1 MQSARP
7 LPWATSSCACACS
20 VSCPCAGAAAAVA
33 AEQNLAEKLAKK
45 SPVLYLQFLRG
56 LCRLVDYTKTTK
68 EEAKVVVKHDL
79 YRVFKKGGLSPNEYP
94 VLGLVNVT
102 NPMVL
107 YNWLELLAN
116 MWFYVPHDLVT
127 NKVAS
132 GATAL
137 EPLDITP
144 MFELTMLAM
153 AQKPCRLNVCNA
165 AAIATLNML
174 SAMNHANHKL
184 FLPAV
189 SGRGRMMQV
198 AKTMVEYFCAYYD
211 CPNCST
217 HSPERIVS
225 LAMYSSG
232 ILATMG
238 DLLKVPSLAKELC
251 VVLSEVVMDNYQM
264 IEPIVTTL
272 HEALELP
279 AACQSRA
286 DAQDGLTSIIR
297 CLAMSMM
304 FVKTTNK
311 AANAAHNDMFFKVLY
326 KSGIMDML
334 LHYQEALGAS
344 ISENALIALY
354 MLLTQFFAT
363 SLRHQLNVGPLVPLM
378 AQATHQP
385 LSAYWLLR
393 VFELHF
399 KTVAAATDSDS
410 GDSDGGSSEMAVM
423 LDIVL
428 KELPRHCHTTDI
440 DSDEFRV
447 WSQGLKTLLVCVP
460 ALTGENYT
468 LATKTRIQHCLSLL
482 PITTA
487 ATAAT
492 ATLVAQIEHCLAHK
506 PLFTTPITAIV
517 PVHVV
522 KKCDFCQDI
531 RQSLLLCGGCKMVRY
546 CDTTCQRGDWARHKP
561 DCRAA
566 CAAKKALQQ
575 AQQERDNAADIAATE
590 AATEAAAAAAAAE
603 ADPTN
608 DD

>member
-1 MQSARP
+1 MSRP
-7 LPWATSSCACACS
+7 LLWAKSACPCALP
-20 VSCPCAGAAAAVA
+20 CPCAGAAAAVA

-79 YRVFKKGGLSPNEYP
+79 YRVFKKCGLSPNEYP

-116 MWFYVPHDLVT
+116 MWFYIPHDLVT
-127 NKVAS
+127 NEVTEVAEV
-132 GATAL
+132 AAL

-184 FLPAV
+184 FLPAAV
-189 SGRGRMMQV
+189 SGRVSMLRV

-211 CPNCST
+211 CPNCSA

-225 LAMYSSG
+225 LAMYCSG

-251 VVLSEVVMDNYQM
+251 LVLNNVVMDNFHM
-264 IEPIVTTL
+264 IEPILTTL
-272 HEALELP
+272 HEALKLP
-279 AACQSRA
+279 VACPSRA

-297 CLAMSMM
+297 CFAMSMM

-311 AANAAHNDMFFKVLY
+311 AANAAHNDKFVNVLY
-326 KSGIMDML
+326 NTGVMDLL
-334 LHYQEALGAS
+334 LHYQEALGTNM
-344 ISENALIALY
+344 SENALIALY
-354 MLLTQFFAT
+354 MLLSQFFAT
-363 SLRHQLNVGPLVPLM
+363 SLRHKLLLRPLVPLM
-378 AQATHQP
+378 AQTTHKP

-393 VFELHF
+393 LFEQHF
-399 KTVAAATDSDS
+399 KTVAVATDSD
-410 GDSDGGSSEMAVM
+410 GDSGGEMAVM

-428 KELPRHCHTTDI
+428 KELPRHSHTTDI
-440 DSDEFRV
+440 GSDEFRV

-468 LATKTRIQHCLSLL
+468 LATKTQIQHCLSLL
-482 PITTA
+482 PIV
-487 ATAAT
+487 AAT

-506 PLFTTPITAIV
+506 PLFTRPITAIV
-517 PVHVV
+517 PLYVV
-522 KKCDFCQDI
+522 KKCAFCHYI
-531 RQSLLLCGGCKMVRY
+531 SPRLLLCSGCKMVRY
-546 CDTTCQRGDWARHKP
+546 CDTTCQRDDWARHKP
-561 DCRAA
+561 ECRAA
-566 CAAKKALQQ
+566 CAAKEAQRQAQLQ
-575 AQQERDNAADIAATE
+575 QQERDNAGDIAT
-590 AATEAAAAAAAAE
+590 TAAAATAAAME

-608 DD
+608 ND